1 MKNDFEL
8 IKHYLRIDRETFNRE
23 IRNEAFDTLKKKSH
37 FHVYTGGL
45 LALTNNCVNNCH
57 YCGLNRDNGEI
68 RRFTLD
74 DKTVIK
80 SIKLVKKM
88 GLKRILLI
96 GGENPKISISQYL
109 KYIEEA
115 KKNDLEINIAM
126 GVFTKSE
133 YKQLKDTGLDYYTI
147 KFESSNPNVFNSSNP
162 DITFE
167 DRMKAIREVK
177 EVGLKLGTG
186 SIVGLK
192 GQSFDDI
199 VRDIQL
205 TKELEADWVPI
216 VPYIPAKNTIM
227 AKDTPFGNVDLLLR
241 SISLLRLLLPTSQI
255 TAGQPT
261 QDSKEGFADKKGNI
275 EALKHGANKLFV
287 EVTPMAMRGEFE
299 IIEGRKLFQIENIEN
314 MIKSVGLE
322 RF

>member
-8 IKHYLRIDRETFNRE
+8 IKHYLKVDREVFNRE
-23 IRNEAFDTLKKKSH
+23 VRDKAFDTLKKKTNSA
-37 FHVYTGGL
+37 VYTGGL
-45 LALTNNCVNNCH
+45 LALTNYCVNNCH
-57 YCGLNRDNGEI
+57 YCGLNRNNGEI
-68 RRFTLD
+68 SRFTLE
-74 DKTVIK
+74 DKAVIE

-96 GGENPKISISQYL
+96 GGENPKITISQYL

-126 GVFTKSE
+126 GVFSKKE
-133 YKQLKDTGLDYYTI
+133 YKQLKDAGLDYYTI
-147 KFESSNPNVFNSSNP
+147 KFESSNPTVFNASNP
-162 DITFE
+162 DITFDE
-167 DRMKAIREVK
+167 RMKAIMAVK

-192 GQSFDDI
+192 GQSFDDL
-199 VRDIQL
+199 VRDIIL
-205 TKELEADWVPI
+205 TKDLEADWVPI
-216 VPYIPAKNTIM
+216 VPYIPAKNTEM
-227 AKDTPFGNVDLLLR
+227 AKDTPFGSVDLLLR

-261 QDSKEGFADKKGNI
+261 QDSKEGFADRLGNI
-275 EALKHGANKLFV
+275 KALKHGANKLFI
-287 EVTPMAMRGEFE
+287 EVTPMALRGEFE
-299 IIEGRKLFQIENIEN
+299 IIEGRKLLQLDNIDN
-314 MIKSVGLE
+314 MIQSVGLK